1 MHRVKLNLA
10 GPEVWVSDTS
20 DRTIDKTSRLT
31 CTSRSKVQADGF
43 STADVFDIIDFM
55 EEAPTVSDSM
65 VTGNPVRVTTYI
77 AGACRFQSDLG
88 KMLELSSD
96 V

>member
-65 VTGNPVRVTTYI
+65 VTGNPVRVTT
-77 AGACRFQSDLG
+77 
-88 KMLELSSD
+88 
-96 V
+96 